1 MGVGELVKSPENR
14 TERAIVYRP
23 FARTSTGLRARD
35 SPERGA
41 LFVRTTS
48 CGAHAA
54 RARDGAA
61 LQTSPRVAARAFVHN
76 TKPSTDTN
84 FSSKLSE
91 PHPQQASTMD
101 TSAVIN
107 TDEGSMVIPAHMATR
122 FMQLVVVD
130 GGNRLGATTCGRH
143 QHPPMYRKALQRAV
157 RRKQLTRDALSGLSA
172 ELCGCEH
179 VQFIAAVLELFAE
192 LGGRQ
197 VHCDRGDRAQMYA
210 GSAESWFA
218 ASLQDAVAARSDAL
232 VASMLRDYGELSAAG
247 RADSTLY
254 ASATRAHAVHHL
266 HACGVPL
273 DADTFVTMIGR
284 CPGAALEAA
293 AELIGADALRD
304 YRTPSGGDGGGNT
317 LLAAVDFEC
326 TYAAEQLRALVAYVD
341 PAARND
347 AGATAVEALQQRFA
361 AAEARHRT
369 WHCAAMHSDDACPC
383 EHWIE
388 LRATVAELC
397 G

>member
-1 MGVGELVKSPENR
+1 
-14 TERAIVYRP
+14 
-23 FARTSTGLRARD
+23 
-35 SPERGA
+35 
-41 LFVRTTS
+41 
-48 CGAHAA
+48 
-54 RARDGAA
+54 
-61 LQTSPRVAARAFVHN
+61 
-76 TKPSTDTN
+76 
-84 FSSKLSE
+84 
-91 PHPQQASTMD
+91 MD
-101 TSAVIN
+101 TSAVVN
-107 TDEGSMVIPAHMATR
+107 TDEGSMLVPAHMATR
-122 FMQLVVVD
+122 FMQLVVDD
-130 GGNRLGATTCGRH
+130 GGNRLGATTCERH

-157 RRKQLTRDALSGLSA
+157 RRKQLSSDALCGLSA

-179 VQFIAAVLELFAE
+179 GQFIAAVLEFFAE

-254 ASATRAHAVHHL
+254 AAATRAPRVHQL
-266 HACGVPL
+266 HVCGVPL
-273 DADTFVTMIGR
+273 DADTFVTTMIGR
-284 CPGAALEAA
+284 CPAAVLEAA
-293 AELIGADALRD
+293 AELVGADALRD
-304 YRTPSGGDGGGNT
+304 YRAPSGGDT
-317 LLAAVDFEC
+317 LLAAVDFDC

-347 AGATAVEALQQRFA
+347 AGATAVEALRQRFA
-361 AAEARHRT
+361 TAEARHRT
-369 WHCAAMHSDDACPC
+369 WHCGAMHRDDACPC

-397 G
+397 A